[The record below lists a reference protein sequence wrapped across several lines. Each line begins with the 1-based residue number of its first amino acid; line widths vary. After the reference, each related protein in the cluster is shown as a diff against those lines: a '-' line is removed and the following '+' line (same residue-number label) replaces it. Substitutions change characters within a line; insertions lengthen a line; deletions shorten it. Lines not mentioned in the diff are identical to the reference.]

1 MYLCMYLAIYLSIF
15 LSFYL
20 SISLSLCACMCLP
33 HMFINLPKSHS
44 AIYVLILMAET
55 RHADGAF
62 SYRLHQACVKHG
74 GPAG

>member
-1 MYLCMYLAIYLSIF
+1 MYLCMYLAIYLSFF
-15 LSFYL
+15 LSIYL
-20 SISLSLCACMCLP
+20 SLSVRVCVY
-33 HMFINLPKSHS
+33 HTFINLPKSHS